1 MEMKTKQFIQLL
13 LTGTI
18 LMMLALA
25 SCSKDDDL
33 PIDENYDGPDL
44 ELSYTK
50 ATLSADKGE
59 LEIEATAGSESYSV
73 ESGSKSIVSA
83 SVSGNKIKLKAEK
96 VGSAKVTV
104 TDKKSGDKKTIE
116 VEVMS
121 GKDFYSA
128 ILGVGIWRLIDGVYS
143 DDGGGIYRP
152 IPDGIGFF
160 YLYLFENNYKSL
172 HKITEG
178 SSYGADNKYELTGN
192 KITYPDLKDAYT
204 TIYYVEKDKVL
215 HLIDVFDNGGFIQKV
230 EFIMDDGRG

>member
-1 MEMKTKQFIQLL
+1 MKMKTKQLIQLL
-13 LTGTI
+13 LAGTMF
-18 LMMLALA
+18 MMLALA
-25 SCSKDDDL
+25 GCSKDNDI
-33 PIDENYDGPDL
+33 PFDEDYDGPDL
-44 ELSYTK
+44 ELAYTK
-50 ATLSADKGE
+50 VTLSADKGE
-59 LEIEATAGSESYSV
+59 LEVEITAGSESYSV

-83 SVSGNKIKLKAEK
+83 SVSGNKVKLKAEK

-128 ILGVGIWRLIDGVYS
+128 ILGVGVWRLIDGAYS
-143 DDGGGIYRP
+143 DDGGSINRP
-152 IPDGIGFF
+152 MPDGIGFF

-204 TIYYVEKDKVL
+204 TIYYVKKDEVL